1 MIVKNHDLSAVS
13 LLALLLA
20 ALTVALAAPALA
32 DDGVE
37 AAREKQIMRVVTTD
51 DNGELNACG

>member
-1 MIVKNHDLSAVS
+1 MIVKNHDLSAVG

-37 AAREKQIMRVVTTD
+37 AAREKQIMMVVTTD